1 VTSGRSSSE
10 AQLLRKPYESLATAE
25 VQMPVWIF
33 HGGRDL
39 WVKPQWIYK
48 MANALEQAGCSTVC
62 LTIHEDR
69 GHNSWTRVYAGE
81 DLHLWF
87 LAHERAHKRE

>member
-1 VTSGRSSSE
+1 MEITLTKGQDKPDEYMFRE
-10 AQLLRKPYESLATAE
+10 AIRQIE
-25 VQMPVWIF
+25 VQMPIWIF

-48 MANALEQAGCSTVC
+48 LANALEQAGCGEVR
-62 LTIHEDR
+62 LTIHEDL

-81 DLHLWF
+81 DLYQWF
-87 LAHERAHKRE
+87 LAHKRK

>member
-1 VTSGRSSSE
+1 MAYRLT
-10 AQLLRKPYESLATAE
+10 E
-25 VQMPVWIF
+25 VQMPIWIF

-48 MANALEQAGCSTVC
+48 MANALERAGCNNVRFTV
-62 LTIHEDR
+62 HEDL

-81 DLHLWF
+81 DLYQWF
-87 LAHERAHKRE
+87 LAHKRI